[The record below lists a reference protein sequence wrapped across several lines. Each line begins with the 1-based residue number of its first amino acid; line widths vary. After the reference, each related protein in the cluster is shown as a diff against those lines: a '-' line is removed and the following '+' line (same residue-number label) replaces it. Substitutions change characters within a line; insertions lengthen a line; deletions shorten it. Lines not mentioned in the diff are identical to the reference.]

1 MCGNPRV
8 TVRRTPNAVPHTPEK
23 NRPRIS
29 ISRDSVLETQRP
41 RTAFERGS
49 CPFRGST
56 RFPSEKIL
64 SRSVLYFG
72 KGETLQHAPRHGEL
86 VPFPR
91 LRILNPED
99 IEAIDQATRTLLAQS
114 GVDVHSPRAREAL
127 TARGA
132 TAVGNGP
139 RIRLPETVLEEAL
152 RTAPREIVLGSR
164 DGKHDLHV
172 PDGEVHVAS
181 DGCGVNVLDFETGER
196 RPSTS
201 RDLADL
207 TRVADALDGL
217 DYQWPMSV
225 AGDVPN
231 EIHDLVEAATAL
243 ENTTKHIQHEALS
256 ADEARAIV
264 SMAVAV
270 QGGPEEVRRRPLVS
284 SIQCPVSPLIL
295 EEGSSEA
302 LMEFGMA
309 GVPVAPMSMVL
320 MGGSSPVDLASAL
333 VVSNAEILASVSL
346 SQAAAPGAPVFW
358 SIASGPID
366 MRSGSFG
373 AGSPEMAILSAA
385 GAEIARHYRLPS
397 LVASLASDADTPG
410 FQAGIEKMGTGLMAL
425 MSGPDTVSGIG
436 GLDTDSTM
444 SLEQL
449 VLDAEIVSYIRGV
462 LRTFRV
468 DAGTLHLDMLLRVG
482 PAGNYLK
489 EKHTLAHFRESLWS
503 SRLLLREGY
512 VEGHPAEARA
522 RERARGRVR
531 EVLKE
536 HVVPPLDRDAHRRI
550 WELARSQPTAP

>member
-1 MCGNPRV
+1 MSCRV
-8 TVRRTPNAVPHTPEK
+8 R
-23 NRPRIS
+23 
-29 ISRDSVLETQRP
+29 
-41 RTAFERGS
+41 
-49 CPFRGST
+49 
-56 RFPSEKIL
+56 
-64 SRSVLYFG
+64 YFG
-72 KGETLQHAPRHGEL
+72 KGETPPPASRLGEL

-91 LRILNPED
+91 LHLLDPED
-99 IEAIDQATRTLLAQS
+99 IEAIDQSTRTLLAES
-114 GVDVHSPRAREAL
+114 GIDVHSPKARKAL

-139 RIRLPETVLEEAL
+139 RVRLPETVLDEAL

-164 DGKHDLHV
+164 DGKHDLRV
-172 PDGEVHVAS
+172 PDGEVHVAT

-196 RPSTS
+196 RPSTA
-201 RDLADL
+201 RDLAGF
-207 TRVADALDGL
+207 TRVADALDVL
-217 DYQWPMSV
+217 DYQWPMAV

-264 SMAVAV
+264 SMAAAV

-284 SIQCPVSPLIL
+284 SIQCPVSPLML

-302 LMEFGMA
+302 LMEFGRA

-320 MGGSSPVDLASAL
+320 MGGSSPVEPASAL
-333 VVSNAEILASVSL
+333 VVSNAEILASVCL
-346 SQAAAPGAPVFW
+346 SQAAAPGAPIFW

-366 MRSGSFG
+366 MRSGSFA

-397 LVASLASDADTPG
+397 LVASLASDADSPG

-425 MSGPDTVSGIG
+425 LSGPDTVSGIG

-462 LRTFRV
+462 MRTFRV
-468 DAGTLHLDMLLRVG
+468 DTDTLHLDMLLRVG

-489 EKHTLAHFRESLWS
+489 EKHTLTHFREALWS

-512 VEGHPAEARA
+512 VEGSPAEARA
-522 RERARGRVR
+522 RERARQRVR
-531 EVLKE
+531 EILKD
-536 HVVPPLDRDAHRRI
+536 HIVPPLDPDVHRGI
-550 WELARSQPTAP
+550 WKLARSQPPEP